1 MSQANTPTLGRRI
14 NVVLIGLFLILL
26 WLPSLH
32 SVFHIDWTPP
42 RSENRA
48 MAAFPSGPNSWRGM
62 QACIV
67 GLESW
72 FNDHFG
78 FRKCLVMWN
87 NKLRWSL
94 FKDRNTERVLVGK
107 DGWLFTMDARMID
120 HYSGLL
126 QLTPEELHDWQ
137 LLLEKRRDWLASR
150 GNTYVFLVTPDK
162 ESIYP
167 EALPKWVTKVNPQTK
182 VDQFFA

>member
-1 MSQANTPTLGRRI
+1 MSQANTPTLGRRT

-26 WLPSLH
+26 WLPSLDG
-32 SVFHIDWTPP
+32 VFHIDWTPP
-42 RSENRA
+42 RSEKRA
-48 MAAFPSGPNSWRGM
+48 MAAFPGAPNSWRSM
-62 QACIV
+62 RVCVV
-67 GLESW
+67 GLQNR

-167 EALPKWVTKVNPQTK
+167 EALPNWVTKVNPQTK